1 MSQATKNAGNRGTR
15 LAAKRAG
22 EAPARPDWGF
32 FGPDSVAYQ
41 VWSYPTSIALGFSRA
56 VSVEFLDPHLTAS
69 VVATDQVMQRTQLRY
84 DRTMQ
89 YFTAVLYADAETVLK
104 FSDMLMKIHSR
115 ANGHDPVTGK
125 EFDANN
131 PDSQLWIHI
140 TAWHSIIKMY
150 EKFGPGKLSRERETE
165 YWADCAKAAE
175 FQTIDPAKV
184 PRSREAVRAY
194 FEDWRPSNT
203 ATEGGQAHYDL
214 LVNGVEK
221 VLGDGLGRSAAL
233 AGKVLNVLTSRAI
246 LSTLPRWANTMG
258 GMRYTKLDALIMAT
272 VGTPAVK
279 AFHKYL
285 ATHPQGVFEIAGH
298 DHPAVHADSGSGAQ
312 RQTSA
317 GGQGLRDRR
326 GAGEVR
332 PHHVADRAVRGIP
345 RGSGARQGAQA
356 VYAPAPRRNPGLRPA
371 QLIGW
376 NSEIQTIDKCISG
389 CLVLLPSKD
398 LNSAPHSL
406 RNNF

>member
-1 MSQATKNAGNRGTR
+1 MSQATKNAGNRGAR

-203 ATEGGQAHYDL
+203 ATEGGQAHYDF

-285 ATHPQGVFEIAGH
+285 ATHPKAFLKLLDTITPLSTPILDPVLNDKLPLADKVYEIAEAREKFGH
-298 DHPAVHADSGSGAQ
+298 TTSPIEQFAAFREARAQ
-312 RQTSA
+312 GKGPKPYTPR
-317 GGQGLRDRR
+317 
-326 GAGEVR
+326 
-332 PHHVADRAVRGIP
+332 HHDEILAFD
-345 RGSGARQGAQA
+345 Q
-356 VYAPAPRRNPGLRPA
+356 PG
-371 QLIGW
+371 
-376 NSEIQTIDKCISG
+376 
-389 CLVLLPSKD
+389 
-398 LNSAPHSL
+398 
-406 RNNF
+406 

>member
-1 MSQATKNAGNRGTR
+1 MAHDLPFATISKLKEVLEMTETIKNHGNREAR
-15 LAAKRAG
+15 LAAKRAEPVG
-22 EAPARPDWGF
+22 PRPDWGF
-32 FGPDSVAYQ
+32 FGPESVGYQ
-41 VWSYPTSIALGFSRA
+41 VWLYPTSALLGFLRA

-69 VVATDQVMQRTQLRY
+69 VLATDQVRQRTQLRY
-84 DRTMQ
+84 DRTLQ
-89 YFTAVLYADAETVLK
+89 YFAAILYSDAETMLK
-104 FSDMLMKIHSR
+104 YSDMLMKIHSR
-115 ANGHDPVTGK
+115 AHGTDPVTGK

-203 ATEGGQAHYDL
+203 ATEGGQAHYDF

-246 LSTLPRWANTMG
+246 LSTLPRWANTC
-258 GMRYTKLDALIMAT
+258 R
-272 VGTPAVK
+272 V
-279 AFHKYL
+279 
-285 ATHPQGVFEIAGH
+285 
-298 DHPAVHADSGSGAQ
+298 
-312 RQTSA
+312 
-317 GGQGLRDRR
+317 
-326 GAGEVR
+326 
-332 PHHVADRAVRGIP
+332 
-345 RGSGARQGAQA
+345 
-356 VYAPAPRRNPGLRPA
+356 
-371 QLIGW
+371 
-376 NSEIQTIDKCISG
+376 
-389 CLVLLPSKD
+389 
-398 LNSAPHSL
+398 
-406 RNNF
+406 